1 MNECVADI
9 CIKPI
14 EIKDNRF
21 LFQLLSERKSN
32 ENISHKKMPSYLQ
45 HVEFVASKPYKKW
58 HIIYNKNKKIGS
70 IYISKQ
76 NEIGLFFKTNEWK
89 QDIANKCIK
98 LLMKINHNKR
108 YLVNINPKNKKM
120 VNFYKKRGFKLIQ
133 HTFELCLEE

>member
-1 MNECVADI
+1 MNKDSAGI
-9 CIKPI
+9 SIKPI

-21 LFQLLSERKSN
+21 LFQLLSERKLN

-58 HIIYNKNKKIGS
+58 HIIYDKNKKIGS

-89 QDIANKCIK
+89 HEIANKCIK
-98 LLMKINHNKR
+98 LFSLTSSH
-108 YLVNINPKNKKM
+108 
-120 VNFYKKRGFKLIQ
+120 KLHIG
-133 HTFELCLEE
+133 

>member
-1 MNECVADI
+1 MNKDSAGI
-9 CIKPI
+9 SIKPI

-21 LFQLLSERKSN
+21 LFQLLSERKLN

-58 HIIYNKNKKIGS
+58 HIIYDKNKKIGS

-89 QDIANKCIK
+89 HEIANKCIK
-98 LLMKINHNKR
+98 LLMKINNEKR
-108 YLVNINPKNKKM
+108 YLVNVNPKNKKM
-120 VNFYKKRGFKLIQ
+120 VNFYKKNDFKLIQ
-133 HTFELCLEE
+133 HTFELSVEE